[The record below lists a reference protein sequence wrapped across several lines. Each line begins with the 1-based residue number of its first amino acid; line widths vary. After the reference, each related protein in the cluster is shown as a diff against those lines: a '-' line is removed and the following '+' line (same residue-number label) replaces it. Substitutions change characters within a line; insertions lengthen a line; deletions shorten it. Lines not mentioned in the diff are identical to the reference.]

1 MCGIVGYLGKDNY
14 YDYIINGLKLL
25 KYRGYDSAGISY
37 IYQNK
42 IETIKYAS
50 TSTNNSLDI
59 LETNINTN
67 EQSHIAIGHTR
78 WATHGPKTN
87 ENAHPHL
94 SNNKDFSIVHNGI
107 IENFQQLKNDL
118 LVEGY
123 TFHSQTDT
131 EVICILLEKF
141 YKNTSCIQT
150 SIENTIQMLQGT
162 WALVIIHTNYPD
174 QIWLTRNGSP
184 LLLGLD
190 ENFVLVVSEQ
200 LAFNNSIKS
209 YVIIENQDIICIKQT
224 NGKIQFNERIERYTI
239 QKKSDDDILLKP
251 DNYEHWTLKE
261 IMEQPL
267 SIQRALNNGGRIDT
281 NTTVKLG
288 GLEQNKHKLL
298 ECEHLILLGC
308 GTSYHSSLW
317 SMDIFKILDIFT
329 TVQIFD
335 GAEFDTKDI
344 PKKGRTCVI
353 LSSQSGETKD
363 LHRCIEIAKNF
374 DLCSIG
380 VVNVVDSLIAR
391 DTDCGVYLNAGREI
405 AVASTKSFT
414 NQCVILSMIAIWFSQ
429 FRGTSIKKRQAIIDC
444 IRCLPFQIQNVF
456 QNNELRTFSNF
467 LDKNTLFILGKGKEL
482 AISKEGSLKIK
493 EICYIHAEGYSSS
506 ALKHGPFALVENN
519 TPIILLDIGEKNRD
533 KNINAYQELFSRGAK
548 LIVISDHTNANY
560 ENLIKIEKNNVFGG
574 VIANVC
580 IQLMAYYK
588 AIDYKINPDFPRN
601 LAKVVTVE

>member
-25 KYRGYDSAGISY
+25 QNRGYDSAGISY

-118 LVEGY
+118 LEEGY

-251 DNYEHWTLKE
+251 DNYQHWTLKE

-391 DTDCGVYLNAGREI
+391 ETDCGVYLNAGREI

-444 IRCLPFQIQNVF
+444 IRCIPFQIQNVF

-533 KNINAYQELFSRGAK
+533 KNTNAYQELFSRGAK
-548 LIVISDHTNANY
+548 LIVISDDTNANY
-560 ENLIKIEKNNVFGG
+560 ENLIKIEKNNIFGG

-588 AIDYKINPDFPRN
+588 AIDNKINPDFPRN